1 MAANF
6 VPFLPRVQSAPAAP
20 DKTATFTPVAAP
32 APAAIQGN
40 QHAGNKAHDFKVE
53 LKRDGEKISQIFIQ
67 CHCGERIQ
75 IDCEY

>member
-53 LKRDGEKISQIFIQ
+53 LKRDGEKIS
-67 CHCGERIQ
+67 
-75 IDCEY
+75 